1 MANYVHGQTRPLM
14 TEADLAQARQRNAEL
29 AAELR
34 KLEAIKE
41 RLEAAVVEK
50 RAEVE
55 ARADEVRKELT
66 AAYRQLRGKVRQ
78 LDAVRANAELIAS
91 TKAYLASDELPPSL
105 YGGREGLEAA
115 TEEMADYEAR
125 KAGVTR
131 IGPRGK
137 RVGRQPKDAVHG
149 TSLAYRR
156 DGCRCP
162 ECKAWMTKTS
172 AKHYRN
178 KLARQALEQVQEL
191 AA

>member
-1 MANYVHGQTRPLM
+1 MANYVHGASRPLM
-14 TEADLAQARQRNAEL
+14 TEADLAQARARNAEL

-34 KLEAIKE
+34 KLDAIRE

-55 ARADEVRKELT
+55 ARSDEVRKELT

-78 LDAVRANAELIAS
+78 LDAVRANAAMIEN
-91 TKAYLASDELPPSL
+91 TKTYVSELPPPIF
-105 YGGREGLEAA
+105 GGREGLEAA
-115 TEEMADYEAR
+115 TEEIAEYEAR

-137 RVGRQPKDAVHG
+137 RVGRQPKEALHG
-149 TSLAYRR
+149 TSTAYRR
-156 DGCRCP
+156 DGCRCG
-162 ECKAWMTKTS
+162 ECKAWLSRTS
-172 AKHYRN
+172 AAYYRR
-178 KLARQALEQVQEL
+178 KVTRQALEQV

>member
-1 MANYVHGQTRPLM
+1 MANYVHGKSRPLM
-14 TEADLAQARQRNAEL
+14 SEADLAAARQRNAEL

-34 KLEAIKE
+34 KLEAIGE
-41 RLEAAVVEK
+41 RLQAAVTEK
-50 RAEVE
+50 RAEIDAQTE
-55 ARADEVRKELT
+55 TVRKELT
-66 AAYRQLRGKVRQ
+66 QAYRALRSKVRQ
-78 LDAVRANAELIAS
+78 LDAVRAQAEQIAA
-91 TKAYLASDELPPSL
+91 TKDYVSDLPAPL

-115 TEEMADYEAR
+115 TEELADYEAR

-137 RVGRQPKDAVHG
+137 RVGRKPKEAVHG

-162 ECKAWMTKTS
+162 ECKAWLSRTS
-172 AKHYRN
+172 SKHYRA
-178 KLARQALEQVQEL
+178 KLTRQALANQQGV